1 MSLGERS
8 FVMEKMTFKQWIE
21 NFWYHNKYTT
31 IAVIAAA
38 IFLGVSIG
46 QMVSKKSPDANFLY
60 MGTASISF
68 TSQGLIQE
76 SVGVFMK
83 EDYNEDGEKSIDYI
97 ELTVLDPK
105 KAQDFDKTT
114 YTSHEIDKVANE
126 RFTAELVAG
135 DSMIYLADQK
145 YYETALAQDVLM
157 PLEEI
162 LDEVPEKARDKYS
175 VYLRDLDIFYLPG
188 FNKLPGDTV
197 IFVRYPV
204 SLADSKKDLEER
216 EKNNLSV
223 FRDMFEYVHPD
234 KPEDK
239 VREAVRVT
247 PEEFLAL
254 YTEWCKT
261 NDITPSEYSVYSELT
276 TDEVF
281 EKTGATVYKCDK
293 KTFIIFDGKIYSV
306 GRSNDGYGVCDI
318 DVCDFDN
325 NGIFDFIFSYTYR
338 DTAWKGEVS
347 VFNLSTF
354 RETFLRIR
362 TDLDE
367 GAVLLLEKVSDGKF
381 DVFKSA
387 VINEDL
393 TSTLPSV
400 SKTEQVCS
408 VISNEGNLVIK
419 TYK

>member
-1 MSLGERS
+1 
-8 FVMEKMTFKQWIE
+8 MEKMTFKQWIE

-31 IAVIAAA
+31 IAVVAAV

-76 SVGVFMK
+76 SVGVFMN
-83 EDYNEDGEKSIDYI
+83 EDYNGDGEKSIDYI

-114 YTSHEIDKVANE
+114 YTSREIDKVASE

-135 DSMIYLADQK
+135 DSMIYFADEK
-145 YYETALAQDVLM
+145 YYETALAQNILM
-157 PLEEI
+157 PLDEI

-175 VYLRDLDIFYLPG
+175 VHLRDLDIFYLPG
-188 FNKLPGDTV
+188 FNKLPADTV
-197 IFVRYPV
+197 VFMRYPV
-204 SLADSKKDLEER
+204 AVADSKKSLKER
-216 EKNNLSV
+216 EENNLAV
-223 FRDMFEYVHPD
+223 FRDMFDYVHPD

-239 VREAVRVT
+239 VKEAVRVT

-254 YTEWCKT
+254 YSDWCT
-261 NDITPSEYSVYSELT
+261 ANDIPPSEMPAYCELT
-276 TDEVF
+276 TDETF
-281 EKTGATVYKCDK
+281 EKTGATIYKCDK
-293 KTFIIFDGKIYSV
+293 KAFIIFDGKMYSV
-306 GRSNDGYGVCDI
+306 GRSTDGYGVCDI

-325 NGIFDFIFSYTYR
+325 NGIFDFIFTYTYR
-338 DTAWKGEVS
+338 DTDWKGEVS

-362 TDLDE
+362 TDLEE

-381 DVFKSA
+381 DVFKST
-387 VINEDL
+387 VVDGDF
-393 TSTLPSV
+393 TSLLPDTTKS
-400 SKTEQVCS
+400 EQICS